1 MNEDVKIT
9 IKLEGFQ
16 GGRFFRNRYVYEIIV
31 KAEEL
36 PCWFDTRLSHETF
49 DRLLRIKDSL
59 TTDYLFGKTPRQ
71 FFNRVFKW
79 QELWAVDRGGRG
91 GKWWGKAKDMP
102 LIRIPR
108 SRIWHPCGRI
118 TDDRLFLYEDILKHE
133 KPDYSILDLGPD
145 RLPSVWVCN
154 LCNRTAEWKDW
165 PHSYVPGLA
174 ASDYISECP
183 QCHGKQGDMFDRL
196 AEALEKKENSFRPYQ
211 KMQDDYLFTI

>member
-36 PCWFDTRLSHETF
+36 PCWFDTRLSHEAF

-71 FFNRVFKW
+71 FFNRVIKW
-79 QELWAVDRGGRG
+79 QELWAVDRGNSKL
-91 GKWWGKAKDMP
+91 GKWWCKVKDLP
-102 LIRIPR
+102 LWRIPR
-108 SRIWHPCGRI
+108 NHTWHPCGRI
-118 TDDRLFLYEDILKHE
+118 TDDRLFLYEDMLKIE
-133 KPDYSILDLGPD
+133 KPNYSILDLGPD
-145 RLPSVWVCN
+145 RLPPVWVCN

-165 PHSYVPGLA
+165 PKGYLPGLA
-174 ASDYISECP
+174 ASDYICACP
-183 QCHGKQGDMFDRL
+183 QCGAKRGDMFDQIVNQS
-196 AEALEKKENSFRPYQ
+196 KFNPYS
-211 KMQDDYLFTI
+211 KMQDNYFFTI